1 MIYQAT
7 LRYRIVQMLGGGGFG
22 LVHKAKD
29 ARLHR
34 CVALR
39 YPLEDGFERTAG
51 ALSTQDAGGW
61 TVNHWNLSPAGGNT
75 AHGYDQEYGR

>member
-29 ARLHR
+29 AGLHR
-34 CVALR
+34 CVALS
-39 YPLEDGFERTAG
+39 YP
-51 ALSTQDAGGW
+51 
-61 TVNHWNLSPAGGNT
+61 P
-75 AHGYDQEYGR
+75 